1 MAENLTVQDIFRAI
15 ARSWP
20 LLLAVVVVCVAVSLG
35 AYALFPQRYTASAQH
50 TVEPIAILS
59 TGSTFNTV
67 NMQTESVVATSDSV
81 LERAAK
87 AAPSA
92 SVATLR
98 DVTTVTIPRSSQ
110 VLTITVTTASAE
122 NSAQWANAV
131 ATAYGQQRR
140 ANAEAVRTQ
149 IRTDL
154 TKAIAQLR
162 LLYDSQPAQ
171 SSEREVT
178 QLQIQALLDQQAQ
191 LAATPL
197 YPGSLVTVAAPP
209 DSPDRPSLLIFLAGG
224 LLIGVLAGALVA
236 LLRSRAR
243 STAEPQPKTPDGQ
256 PDSKAQLTAP
266 TWSDAKT

>member
-1 MAENLTVQDIFRAI
+1 MAENLTVQDIFRGI
-15 ARSWP
+15 GRSWP
-20 LLLAVVVVCVAVSLG
+20 LLLAVVVLCVALSAA
-35 AYALFPQRYTASAQH
+35 AYALFPQRYTATAQH

-87 AAPSA
+87 AASGV

-98 DVTTVTIPRSSQ
+98 DAITVTTPRSSQ
-110 VLTITVTTASAE
+110 VLTISVTTASATD
-122 NSAQWANAV
+122 SAKWANAV

-149 IRTDL
+149 VRTDL
-154 TKAIAQLR
+154 TRAIAQLR
-162 LLYDSQPAQ
+162 LLYDSQPAR

-178 QLQIQALLDQQAQ
+178 QQQIQALLDQQAR
-191 LAATPL
+191 LAATAL
-197 YPGSLVTVAAPP
+197 YPGSVVTVAAPP
-209 DSPDRPSLLIFLAGG
+209 DSPDRPSLLIFLTAG
-224 LLIGVLAGALVA
+224 LLIGLLAGAFVA

-243 STAEPQPKTPDGQ
+243 SSAESQPDTPDRRRKT
-256 PDSKAQLTAP
+256 KAHLATP
-266 TWSDAKT
+266 TWSDVQT